1 MLSFWQGGSFCA
13 LPGLGVK
20 DFRRPWSNVVATQV
34 NPDLAPGRYPGPP
47 TQERRPRISEA
58 KPEQPQDVPGLA
70 LGIRYSVRPGVVPVS
85 ASLFAGLPFRPS
97 LFRPV
102 PVLPVLLGFVFP
114 SYILLYMRTAHQ
126 DRCS

>member
-58 KPEQPQDVPGLA
+58 KPERSTLSSPPLPASFPPDHFATTVSNPHARRFLNVSEAASVVDLGTGL
-70 LGIRYSVRPGVVPVS
+70 GV
-85 ASLFAGLPFRPS
+85 
-97 LFRPV
+97 
-102 PVLPVLLGFVFP
+102 
-114 SYILLYMRTAHQ
+114 
-126 DRCS
+126 